1 MNTLEEKM
9 ITINDTKTNT
19 LCVTN
24 VLLLEKALEQ
34 TSHLYFLQFFDFVV
48 SFFEWIKFVNEG
60 FEEIWVVALGRIGD
74 GGGMNSGGRRN
85 GNVCQNVRDGMDRNG
100 RNSARCAWKSFD
112 GEKNGFKFD
121 NIGRNADLSSLFIG
135 MNWLISLLFSSLNLP
150 IC

>member
-48 SFFEWIKFVNEG
+48 SFFE
-60 FEEIWVVALGRIGD
+60 
-74 GGGMNSGGRRN
+74 
-85 GNVCQNVRDGMDRNG
+85 
-100 RNSARCAWKSFD
+100 
-112 GEKNGFKFD
+112 
-121 NIGRNADLSSLFIG
+121 
-135 MNWLISLLFSSLNLP
+135 
-150 IC
+150 